1 MVGAR
6 FWGNGPEE
14 IGQAAPDT
22 FQVLHQHG
30 SETTKTITNIARIV
44 LFWSVKLTYRA
55 ALGQLKRQ
63 RQQRQSLWLKKDR
76 IQFVRQRQGNLVQKN
91 KGKLWIFPHC
101 SSTVSTLTRNYPRF
115 LREHQHINHIVT
127 FHKRKLF
134 TNHVSQLL
142 SSFVPLSSWYV
153 KSAAGK
159 IFEFIQVQ
167 WISCK
172 RPSLRSVT
180 GCQNEDKS
188 FVIQHSLWCH
198 FNQHH
203 PNHQLCIS
211 ADTLI
216 SFLPPYNLYYKPQE
230 WFQWDGCPVLSTIF
244 SQSGVYPT
252 DLKGNIVERPRSG
265 RHFC

>member
-1 MVGAR
+1 MVLYKCHFPLSHVKCLKGHRTLACV
-6 FWGNGPEE
+6 FSSSKVTVSQW
-14 IGQAAPDT
+14 
-22 FQVLHQHG
+22 
-30 SETTKTITNIARIV
+30 
-44 LFWSVKLTYRA
+44 VKLTYRA
-55 ALGQLKRQ
+55 ALVQLKRQ
-63 RQQRQSLWLKKDR
+63 KQQRQSLWLKKDR

-172 RPSLRSVT
+172 RPSLSEVWRVVRMRTKALSYNT
-180 GCQNEDKS
+180 PSD
-188 FVIQHSLWCH
+188 VIST
-198 FNQHH
+198 NTT
-203 PNHQLCIS
+203 PTTNSASQLI
-211 ADTLI
+211 L
-216 SFLPPYNLYYKPQE
+216 
-230 WFQWDGCPVLSTIF
+230 
-244 SQSGVYPT
+244 
-252 DLKGNIVERPRSG
+252 
-265 RHFC
+265 